1 MTPAIT
7 FICNAVLQVGSEAGP
22 RQQVISFPGIWPPH
36 FAKLWT
42 GTVFSAEEKKANG
55 KHGISTSFSSAAD
68 GWLFTFSTSTGN
80 NVGNAQGNED
90 TSGVLPA
97 FWLKLIQSCCL
108 PTCTE
113 VL

>member
-42 GTVFSAEEKKANG
+42 GTVFSAEEKKG
-55 KHGISTSFSSAAD
+55 KWKAWNKHIFQLGSR
-68 GWLFTFSTSTGN
+68 WL
-80 NVGNAQGNED
+80 
-90 TSGVLPA
+90 A
-97 FWLKLIQSCCL
+97 FHIFHQYRK
-108 PTCTE
+108 
-113 VL
+113 

>member
-1 MTPAIT
+1 MLCCKSAQKLARDSKLYHFQAFGLHI
-7 FICNAVLQVGSEAGP
+7 LQSYGQEQYSV
-22 RQQVISFPGIWPPH
+22 Q
-36 FAKLWT
+36 KK
-42 GTVFSAEEKKANG
+42 KKANG

-97 FWLKLIQSCCL
+97 FWLKLIQNEATL
-108 PTCTE
+108 PH
-113 VL
+113 